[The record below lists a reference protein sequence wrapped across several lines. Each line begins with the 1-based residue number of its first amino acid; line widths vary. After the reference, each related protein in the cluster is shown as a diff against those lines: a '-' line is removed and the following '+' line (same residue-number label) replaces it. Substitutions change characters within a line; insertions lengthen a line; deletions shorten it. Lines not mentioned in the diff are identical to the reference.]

1 MRIRTRTNENGGS
14 GPDVRVHSAG
24 ANLTALRPS
33 PKFPSTFPAKTESP
47 PKVRF
52 PHSIATMGKRKVGA
66 LEKVDAD
73 LANLQYKVRRDPA
86 SYRDDFQNQYNQY
99 ETFRELFLQN
109 PSTTDEG
116 GIVSLRELIDFI
128 SHVANCYPELTAKFP
143 DDLIQII
150 TLHHEV
156 LESEL
161 RDKIVGSL
169 VLLRNKDVI
178 DSSKYEELVSL
189 AKDLQTDRIA
199 DS

>member
-1 MRIRTRTNENGGS
+1 
-14 GPDVRVHSAG
+14 
-24 ANLTALRPS
+24 
-33 PKFPSTFPAKTESP
+33 
-47 PKVRF
+47 
-52 PHSIATMGKRKVGA
+52 MGKRKVGA

-128 SHVANCYPELTAKFP
+128 SHVASCYPELTARFP

-178 DSSKYEELVSL
+178 DSSK
-189 AKDLQTDRIA
+189 
-199 DS
+199 

>member
-1 MRIRTRTNENGGS
+1 
-14 GPDVRVHSAG
+14 
-24 ANLTALRPS
+24 
-33 PKFPSTFPAKTESP
+33 
-47 PKVRF
+47 
-52 PHSIATMGKRKVGA
+52 MGKRKVGA

-128 SHVANCYPELTAKFP
+128 SHVANCYPELTANFP

-178 DSSKYEELVSL
+178 DSSKYEIPVSL
-189 AKDLQTDRIA
+189 AKDLQIDRTA
-199 DS
+199 DF